1 MVAIDISLTMLY
13 VIGDDLC
20 KTSLPPEHHPGL
32 PAILSRREA
41 VTLAISLN
49 VSEFVDDCS

>member
-20 KTSLPPEHHPGL
+20 KTSLPPEYHPGL